1 MKKQRSLLL
10 SVFFGMNALVWAQ
23 PAQRTFLPPTMGWS
37 SWNTFALNISDKIIE
52 GQADAMVSQGL
63 KEAGYQYINIDD
75 GFWDGRAKDGQ
86 LIINRKR
93 FPNGM
98 RAVADYIHKLG
109 LKAGIYS
116 DAGDNACGSNAGTQ
130 AYGLG
135 IGLAGY
141 EEQDIKTYLQD
152 WDYDFIKV
160 DYCGGMHMGLDER
173 EQYTKISNAIRK
185 TEQQTGKR
193 LVFNI
198 CRWAYPGTW
207 VSDIAD
213 SWRTTGDIWDGW
225 PSVRDIVKENL
236 YLQAYTGGGHYNDMD
251 MLEIGR
257 SMNENEERTHMAYWC
272 IASSPLLIG
281 CDMSKLRPSSLALL
295 KNKDLIAMNQDALGI
310 GAPVV
315 QREGDVY
322 VVAKDMEQLHGSK
335 RAVVVMNLS
344 DAEQSVRVDLARLEL
359 GGKVQVH
366 DCFTG
371 RNQTLKAAKKGAQ
384 QLFEVTIP
392 AHGSQA
398 YIMTGTR
405 MAKTCYEAEE
415 AWLHN
420 YQEIKNAQTAN
431 YSLSKEA
438 SGGAYVYNI
447 GGNLQNYMEWRNVWA
462 DHDGTYTMTLRYA
475 SKENRSADITVNG
488 VTMNNV
494 AMPKGTSWDS
504 DFRTVDVPVV
514 LKRGFNTI
522 SIGQDY
528 GFTPNIDCMEL
539 K

>member
-1 MKKQRSLLL
+1 
-10 SVFFGMNALVWAQ
+10 
-23 PAQRTFLPPTMGWS
+23 MGWS

-198 CRWAYPGTW
+198 CRWA
-207 VSDIAD
+207 
-213 SWRTTGDIWDGW
+213 
-225 PSVRDIVKENL
+225 
-236 YLQAYTGGGHYNDMD
+236 
-251 MLEIGR
+251 
-257 SMNENEERTHMAYWC
+257 
-272 IASSPLLIG
+272 
-281 CDMSKLRPSSLALL
+281 
-295 KNKDLIAMNQDALGI
+295 
-310 GAPVV
+310 
-315 QREGDVY
+315 
-322 VVAKDMEQLHGSK
+322 
-335 RAVVVMNLS
+335 
-344 DAEQSVRVDLARLEL
+344 
-359 GGKVQVH
+359 
-366 DCFTG
+366 
-371 RNQTLKAAKKGAQ
+371 
-384 QLFEVTIP
+384 
-392 AHGSQA
+392 
-398 YIMTGTR
+398 
-405 MAKTCYEAEE
+405 
-415 AWLHN
+415 
-420 YQEIKNAQTAN
+420 
-431 YSLSKEA
+431 
-438 SGGAYVYNI
+438 
-447 GGNLQNYMEWRNVWA
+447 
-462 DHDGTYTMTLRYA
+462 
-475 SKENRSADITVNG
+475 
-488 VTMNNV
+488 
-494 AMPKGTSWDS
+494 
-504 DFRTVDVPVV
+504 
-514 LKRGFNTI
+514 
-522 SIGQDY
+522 
-528 GFTPNIDCMEL
+528 
-539 K
+539 